1 MSEEVSTY
9 LTQPLRV
16 LYDACRQAGQD
27 DGGRRC
33 PTCTLLD
40 ICEAELARRSASSR
54 PNLQRRGHS
63 PKTLPAADTAW
74 GTRKKAAVIL
84 AIRLG
89 VIGRE
94 AAYKRYR
101 LSPEEL
107 VAWEVAF
114 DRGGHR
120 ALSGKATA
128 RQRWEK
134 NRSA

>member
-1 MSEEVSTY
+1 MSEEVSAY
-9 LTQPLRV
+9 LEQPLRV

-33 PTCTLLD
+33 PTCAVRD
-40 ICEAELARRSASSR
+40 ICEAELARRSAANQA
-54 PNLQRRGHS
+54 NLQRRWHS
-63 PKTLPAADTAW
+63 PKALPAADTAW
-74 GTRKKAAVIL
+74 GARKKAVIL
-84 AIRLG
+84 AIRWG
-89 VIGRE
+89 IIGRE
-94 AAYKRYR
+94 AACARYL

-120 ALSGKATA
+120 ALSGKAAA
-128 RQRWEK
+128 RRRWEK

>member
-1 MSEEVSTY
+1 MSEEVSAY
-9 LTQPLRV
+9 LMQPFRV

-33 PTCTLLD
+33 PTCALRD
-40 ICEAELARRSASSR
+40 ICEAELARRSALNQ

-63 PKTLPAADTAW
+63 PKALPAADTAW

-84 AIRLG
+84 AIRWG
-89 VIGRE
+89 FIGRD
-94 AAYKRYR
+94 AACARYL

-107 VAWEVAF
+107 VTWEVAF

-120 ALSGKATA
+120 ALSVKAAA